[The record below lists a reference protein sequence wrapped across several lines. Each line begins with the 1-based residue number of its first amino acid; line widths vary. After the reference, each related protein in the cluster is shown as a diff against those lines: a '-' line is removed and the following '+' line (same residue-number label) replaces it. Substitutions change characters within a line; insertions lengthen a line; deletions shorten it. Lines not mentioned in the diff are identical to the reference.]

1 MIRKKG
7 RYPTVFNNIGKKIKG
22 LAKVI
27 FWITFIMFVLGAI
40 GGGIAIFATQDCE
53 EYPAYIAAGIAVM
66 LVGSGLGFLV
76 SWIGSFFMYGYGQLI
91 DDTEINRKTN
101 QKILAQLGGE
111 AVPEEPAAPAAPVA
125 PVVPQEPRAEG
136 EWFCRKCGFK
146 NDASAKF
153 CMRCGTP
160 NE

>member
-1 MIRKKG
+1 MIRNEG

-27 FWITFIMFVLGAI
+27 FWIGFIGSVLAAL
-40 GGGIAIFATQDCE
+40 GGGIAVAQVMDCE
-53 EYPAYIAAGIAVM
+53 DNPVAILAAIGIFV
-66 LVGSGLGFLV
+66 VGSAIGFLLA
-76 SWIGSFFMYGYGQLI
+76 WIGSFFLYGYGQLI
-91 DDTEINRKTN
+91 EDTEINRKTN

-111 AVPEEPAAPAAPVA
+111 AVPEEPAAPVA
-125 PVVPQEPRAEG
+125 PVVPQEPKAEG
-136 EWFCRKCGFK
+136 EWFCSKCGFK

>member
-1 MIRKKG
+1 M
-7 RYPTVFNNIGKKIKG
+7 FNNIGKKIKV

-27 FWITFIMFVLGAI
+27 FWVTFVFFVI
-40 GGGIAIFATQDCE
+40 GSIAAGVVIAHAMGCDRYYGDKAGAIFA
-53 EYPAYIAAGIAVM
+53 AIGIVIG
-66 LVGSGLGFLV
+66 GSVIGFLLA
-76 SWIGSFFMYGYGQLI
+76 WIGSFFMYGYGQLI
-91 DDTEINRKTN
+91 DDTEINRRTN

-111 AVPEEPAAPAAPVA
+111 AVPEEPAAPVA
-125 PVVPQEPRAEG
+125 PVVPQEPKAEG
-136 EWFCRKCGFK
+136 EWFCSKCGFK